1 MFPQMDFEE
10 AFQKNIGI
18 STTDFYRQH
27 KEWVIS
33 TSIQGGEVA
42 FAEIFHK
49 EKLSTLVEFS
59 NY

>member
-1 MFPQMDFEE
+1 MDFEE

-27 KEWVIS
+27 EEWLIS